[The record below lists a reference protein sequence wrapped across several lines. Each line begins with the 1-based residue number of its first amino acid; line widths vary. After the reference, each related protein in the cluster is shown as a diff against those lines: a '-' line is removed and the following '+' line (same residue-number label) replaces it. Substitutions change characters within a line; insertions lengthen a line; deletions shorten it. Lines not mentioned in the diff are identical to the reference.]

1 MPKRQL
7 FQELLKKFTSHYT
20 LIPHKIIKV
29 QKSPKIQLLRMA
41 AAKYSSDQS
50 IAINQKQNENRA
62 VSSFYPNPALEH
74 LRTDSHDRGQS

>member
-62 VSSFYPNPALEH
+62 VSSFYPNLALEH
-74 LRTDSHDRGQS
+74 LSKSNKD